1 MGRRTET
8 ASNFKQLHHV
18 SPTKESIFE
27 GILKPFDASGKFRP
41 SGAEGELRRLSVR
54 SAGVTV
60 FSQGVVFAV
69 QMIATVVLARLLA
82 PADFGVVTMVTTFS
96 LLLMSFGQNGYTEAV
111 IQRSE
116 LDHFLASN
124 LFWINL
130 GVGFVLAAG
139 FAAAGSLMAR
149 FYHDPRVAHVAV
161 GISLTIFICG
171 TSVVHLALLKRALRF
186 SVTSANDILSGVIS
200 VAVTILLA
208 WAGKGYWALVA
219 GAVTRVLI
227 QSIGAWYLCRWIPS
241 FPRHAAGTAS
251 VVRFALNVYGRFT
264 LNYSARNTDNLLVG
278 WRFGSSSL
286 GFYKKAYDLFCLPA
300 NQLLTPVLEVAL
312 SALSRLERESEQYR
326 RYFLN
331 GLSILAFVG
340 MGVGGGLTLAGQDL
354 IRFLLGPG
362 WEVSGRIFTFFGPGI
377 GIMLLYN
384 TSGLIHLSSG
394 RADRWLRWVVV
405 EFTVT
410 FLLFLVGLH
419 WGPIGIAAAW
429 TASFWILTLPA
440 FWYAG
445 RPIRFGVTPM
455 VAVVWKYV
463 LASLLAGCAS
473 SAIIRQIPSL
483 ITAPGAL
490 GAAVRLGAISSLF
503 TALYLGAVILL
514 HGGCDPLY
522 RFAKLLPDIVPWAK
536 ISRSPA
542 LSEAGSPQ
550 GLQEDSLLAS
560 EEPGLQTEEA
570 S

>member
-1 MGRRTET
+1 
-8 ASNFKQLHHV
+8 
-18 SPTKESIFE
+18 
-27 GILKPFDASGKFRP
+27 LKPFDASGAFRP
-41 SGAEGELRRLSVR
+41 SEAGGELRRLSVR

-69 QMIATVVLARLLA
+69 QMIATIVLARLLA

-116 LDHFLASN
+116 IDQFLASN
-124 LFWINL
+124 LFWINV

-149 FYHDPRVAHVAV
+149 FYHDPRVTHVAV

-241 FPRHAAGTAS
+241 FPRRATGTAS

-340 MGVGGGLTLAGQDL
+340 MGVGGVLTLGGQDL

-410 FLLFLVGLH
+410 FLLFLVGLP
-419 WGPIGIAAAW
+419 WGPVGIATAW

-445 RPIRFGVTPM
+445 RPIRFSVTRM

-473 SAIIRQIPSL
+473 SAITRQIPSL

-490 GAAVRLGAISSLF
+490 GAAVRLVTLSSLF
-503 TALYLGAVILL
+503 TVLYLGAVILL

-522 RFAKLLPDIVPWAK
+522 RFAKLLPDVVPWAK
-536 ISRSPA
+536 LSRSPA

-550 GLQEDSLLAS
+550 GIQEDSLLAS

-570 S
+570 R